1 MFTPNRKLMLSD
13 QFNRKYITAGLF
25 VERER
30 DDHTKPYAQYTL
42 KDEDRVVDGRT
53 YPSLKRLYLE
63 MEDVT
68 EYEFA
73 TVYLYNYD
81 HWKELCGEKWFKEHL
96 YKWRDEL
103 EMKLKAKALQTI
115 NQIAQSGGKESL
127 AASKFLY
134 KEVWADR
141 EKDTPGRPTKK
152 RIAEE
157 AKNIVKESLKEVDD
171 LKRLGILNS

>member
-1 MFTPNRKLMLSD
+1 MTPNKELFLSD
-13 QFNRKYITAGLF
+13 QYNRKYITSSMF
-25 VERER
+25 IERER
-30 DDHTKPYAQYTL
+30 DDATKPYAQYTL
-42 KDEDRVVDGRT
+42 KDHDQIIDGRR
-53 YPSLKRLYLE
+53 YPSLKSLYLE
-63 MEDVT
+63 MEDPT

-73 TVYLYNYD
+73 TTYLYNYD
-81 HWKELCGEKWFKEHL
+81 HWKTLCGESWFKEHL

-103 EMKLKAKALQTI
+103 ELKLKARALNTI

-141 EKDTPGRPTKK
+141 EKDTPGRPSKK
-152 RIAEE
+152 KIAEE
-157 AKNIVKESLKEVDD
+157 AKNLVKESLKEVDD